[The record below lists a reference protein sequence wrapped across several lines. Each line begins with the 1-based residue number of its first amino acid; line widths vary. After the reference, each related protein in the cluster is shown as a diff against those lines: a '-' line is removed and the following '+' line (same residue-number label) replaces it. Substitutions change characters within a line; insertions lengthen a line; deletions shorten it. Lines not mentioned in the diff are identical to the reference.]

1 MSSNELKLFIR
12 EEICYKDKFY
22 LLMNLL
28 VQNQAMSNFESLLFY
43 LIYSIQFISL
53 FFSEEVDVLDINNNV
68 SDEILN
74 YIYRVIR
81 IKDLFF
87 NELGYYDFSI
97 ICLTLYLIFFTLFF
111 IYMLKKA
118 SFNATF
124 NNNYLFLNYMIKIN
138 YYFLTS
144 VAIDFFSFRI
154 CIDRE
159 YNRYIKDLK
168 CNPFDNL
175 LYFFFSFINAIY
187 LIIFTL
193 LMNIFYIESFY
204 LSTSPMAGMSCN
216 IYNIQFFIIVIDSIM
231 LSLINEFHHGIFFL
245 TNIGMS
251 SFLFYTYITK
261 MVYYHSFIN
270 NFMGF
275 FYFIYLWESIFFFIF
290 YYITLSEIGLIFIL
304 SLILLYSIFYNI
316 KKKFSDKLIKSTPY
330 HKIANKYYLLY
341 YLKIMINLI
350 GTCEHDQEAKSLL
363 IGIIQL
369 HILECPN
376 PDCVTKNKKKLY
388 LPLTNE
394 WSDRSKPFILDSVFL
409 RNFIVVIMSYFVSIN
424 FFNPEL
430 IINLSY
436 YYLNIIGNICM
447 SIYYYKKVKSMNL
460 TISEYFLLKRLKINI
475 SKFLIEKL
483 RIRNEPCFLLEDL
496 NTSLYYE
503 YEYYG
508 NKFIKEIF
516 EDLDLCYEFWSY
528 YLKTNQSESEINF
541 NDVFKTVEKIHEG
554 KIKVKKLWN
563 ELFSIYSGVNDLF
576 LFYLDYVGTINDDN
590 LLKRELESIQRKIEN
605 SAENIKL
612 NYYNIL
618 FKSDTGI
625 VLVNGD
631 KGKEGIILKANN
643 EFGLIFKYNSCK
655 MRGMNITEL
664 MPKLF
669 QSEHHKFMRHFYEVG
684 EKKFLDV
691 KGRKIFALDRK
702 NAMMLMDKNVK
713 IFPVLN
719 HNILYIGLLIHEK
732 VDDIILLDSKFNIQG
747 MSQKLFN
754 KFKIVNQNIFNENNI
769 PFYAICKQFIN
780 FYKIFLKG
788 NKKKISPLTTTINN
802 TSSQII
808 SDKESFEDY
817 LMNEK
822 EKEKEII
829 EQEKNE
835 NIEINENIEL
845 EYEIKIPKFIL
856 DYSYFSYHKEKT
868 INIDFNDSI
877 SESENDDNEEK
888 SKLLQYKTTA
898 KKTVNFNLVKDPIQ
912 KVKKTIT
919 KKYNETPGNLQTNNN
934 SNTPNLII
942 DNNNNNNNTIITPSP
957 DDNNQ
962 GENSTFENKLKHY
975 KNLFIFE
982 RYNDLEN
989 LMNDD
994 TNFPECNIIKF
1005 NFTFKKYLYG
1015 DNLFA
1020 YIIRCIDNKNNIVS
1034 SDSDDEKNIQ
1044 NIEAG
1049 NKLLKEKIDGLK
1061 KLKEINN
1068 EEKEIF
1074 FSHIKNFNKISKQN
1088 EELNKLYQEYL
1099 NDIKSFSRVHGTQQN
1114 IIADDENASQ
1124 TSATGYNSDLSKL
1137 SKIQEIKNNLNS
1149 GLSNYFSLKYIRLIP
1164 ILYFGS
1170 NILFVLIYLWSIICT
1185 FNNLESVNNY
1195 NTSIFISELSL
1206 IQILNNIIDM
1216 RTLFLIKSNN
1226 LNYTILTF
1234 YTSDKD
1240 YLQYC
1245 KNKSILM
1252 YEEVNIEI
1260 NSIVR
1265 NIHKYLGKNIEK
1277 AWFKVPINYP
1287 FDNTFQD
1294 SEFFII
1300 LLGEALINSYSI
1312 VQNPFFNLIYT
1323 ENITNGIES
1332 FDILYVSNYYEII
1345 YCSYMSIEESYNN
1358 ILPIIF
1364 SIMDY
1369 LIENFIDY
1377 SKNTKNKIQFFI
1389 ILYFFLFVILLVLY
1403 YCFIIFTN
1411 NHLGEGI
1418 EKVVKIPQDKIDDMI
1433 KQIITFKSFY
1443 KKKLS
1448 QLYNLEDEDKKGKI
1462 NENFKSNT
1470 SENDNQNTNQKL
1482 KETSSITNDFSFDVK
1497 KHKKIKIFKEL
1508 TYHYLIMI
1516 IFLIGFLIPLYLIP
1530 RNIINTICLLIYANT
1545 YLFENFLYSSIA
1557 VFDMKCR
1564 INKCNITNDL
1574 NFSIILH
1581 NEYKSKLFNALSK
1594 FPIYEDFYY
1603 NGYMKDTCYSLY
1615 NENTENYKNCK
1626 NNLELTS
1633 ILNST
1638 DATKTI
1644 LLKNIEKL
1652 LYQLETSLIE
1662 DPDFDSY
1669 NLLNTNFYSLIL
1681 QIYNLY
1687 YIPVVDKL
1695 RIIIKK
1701 SINNYIKSRKRI
1713 LIIINI
1719 FFLVYVLMNLIYVN
1733 FIFLP
1738 ILNKRIFISRSF
1750 IYIIPSSYIST
1761 TQVLENWLE
1770 KIDNKK

>member
-1 MSSNELKLFIR
+1 MSSNELKLFIK
-12 EEICYKDKFY
+12 EEICNKDKFF

-28 VQNQAMSNFESLLFY
+28 VQNQAMTTFETILFY
-43 LIYSIQFISL
+43 FIYSLQFISI
-53 FFSEEVDVLDINNNV
+53 FFSEEVHVLDIDNNI
-68 SDEILN
+68 SDSILN
-74 YIYRVIR
+74 YIYQILRF
-81 IKDLFF
+81 KDLLFYKRENYEF
-87 NELGYYDFSI
+87 TILI
-97 ICLTLYLIFFTLFF
+97 VTIYLCFFTLFF
-111 IYMLKKA
+111 IHMLKQTT
-118 SFNATF
+118 FNSTF
-124 NNNYLFLNYMIKIN
+124 NNNYFLLNNMIKIN
-138 YYFLTS
+138 YYFLAT
-144 VAIDFFSFRI
+144 VVFDFFTFLI

-175 LYFFFSFINAIY
+175 LYFFFSFINAVY

-204 LSTSPMAGMSCN
+204 LSTSPMAAMSCN
-216 IYNIQFFIIVIDSIM
+216 IYNIQTFIILIDSIM
-231 LSLINEFHHGIFFL
+231 LSLINEFHHEIFFL
-245 TNIGMS
+245 TNIGLS
-251 SFLFYTYITK
+251 IFLFYTYLTK
-261 MVYYHSFIN
+261 MVYYHSFLN

-275 FYFIYLWESIFFFIF
+275 CFFTYLWESIFFFIF

-316 KKKFSDKLIKSTPY
+316 KKKFYDKLIKSTPY
-330 HKIANKYYLLY
+330 HKIANKYHLLY

-350 GTCEHDQEAKSLL
+350 GTCDYDAEAKSLL
-363 IGIIQL
+363 IGIMQL
-369 HILECPN
+369 HVIECPN

-447 SIYYYKKVKSMNL
+447 SIYYYKKVKAMNL
-460 TISEYFLLKRLKINI
+460 NISEYFLLVRLKINI

-483 RIRNEPCFLLEDL
+483 RKRNEPCFLLEDL

-508 NKFIKEIF
+508 SKFVKEIF
-516 EDLDLCYEFWSY
+516 DDLDLCFEFWSY

-541 NDVFKTVEKIHEG
+541 NDVFKTVEKIHEA
-554 KIKVKKLWN
+554 KLKVKKLWN

-590 LLKRELESIQRKIEN
+590 LCKRELESIQRKIEN

-618 FKSDTGI
+618 FRSDTGI

-643 EFGLIFKYNSCK
+643 EFGSIFKYNSSK
-655 MRGMNITEL
+655 MRGMNVTEL

-669 QSEHHKFMRHFYEVG
+669 KNDHYKYMRNFYEIG
-684 EKKFLDV
+684 EKKFLDI

-702 NAMMLMDKNVK
+702 NALMLMEKNVK
-713 IFPVLN
+713 LFPILN
-719 HNILYIGLLIHEK
+719 HNILYIALLAHEK
-732 VDDIILLDSKFNIQG
+732 IDDIIFLDSKFNIQG

-788 NKKKISPLTTTINN
+788 NKKKILPLTTTLNN

-817 LMNEK
+817 LINEK
-822 EKEKEII
+822 EKEKETM

-868 INIDFNDSI
+868 IYMNLNDS
-877 SESENDDNEEK
+877 SSDSDNEEK
-888 SKLLQYKTTA
+888 TNLLQYKSTA
-898 KKTVNFNLVKDPIQ
+898 KKTVNFHLIKEPIQ
-912 KVKKTIT
+912 KVKKVIT
-919 KKYNETPGNLQTNNN
+919 GILQTNNN
-934 SNTPNLII
+934 SNTPNII
-942 DNNNNNNNTIITPSP
+942 TDNNNNTPLE

-962 GENSTFENKLKHY
+962 GENYTFENKLKQY
-975 KNLFIFE
+975 KNFFAFE

-989 LMNDD
+989 LMNED
-994 TNFPECNIIKF
+994 TNFPECNVIKF

-1015 DNLFA
+1015 DNLYS

-1044 NIEAG
+1044 NGEAG
-1049 NKLLKEKIDGLK
+1049 NKLLKEKIDTLK
-1061 KLKEINN
+1061 QLKEINI

-1074 FSHIKNFNKISKQN
+1074 FSNILNFNKISKQN
-1088 EELNKLYQEYL
+1088 EELNKLYEEYL
-1099 NDIKSFSRVHGTQQN
+1099 TDIKSFSRVHGTQQN

-1137 SKIQEIKNNLNS
+1137 SKIQEIKNNLNN
-1149 GLSNYFSLKYIRLIP
+1149 GISNYFSLKYIRLIP
-1164 ILYFGS
+1164 GIIFCS
-1170 NILFVLIYLWSIICT
+1170 SILFIVIYLWNIFYT
-1185 FNNLESVNNY
+1185 FEKLKNVNNY
-1195 NTSIFISELSL
+1195 NTSIFIAELRL
-1206 IQILNNIIDM
+1206 IQIINNIIDM
-1216 RTLFLIKSNN
+1216 RTIFSIKREN
-1226 LNYTILTF
+1226 LNYTIATIF
-1234 YTSDKD
+1234 STEQEYFT
-1240 YLQYC
+1240 YC
-1245 KNKSILM
+1245 KNKTILM
-1252 YEEVNIEI
+1252 YEEVSLEMNNIVK
-1260 NSIVR
+1260 NT
-1265 NIHKYLGKNIEK
+1265 HKYLGKYKTNIWLK
-1277 AWFKVPINYP
+1277 APINYP
-1287 FDNTFQD
+1287 LEIPFQD
-1294 SEFFII
+1294 SEYYIIII
-1300 LLGEALINSYSI
+1300 LQALVNAFSI
-1312 VQNPFFNLIYT
+1312 VQSPILNLTYAEIISNGT
-1323 ENITNGIES
+1323 ESLIN
-1332 FDILYVSNYYEII
+1332 YYYMNYYEIL
-1345 YCSYMSIEESYNN
+1345 YCSYMSIEQSYNI

-1364 SIMDY
+1364 YFMQY
-1369 LIENFIDY
+1369 LIDNFIDY
-1377 SKNTKNKIQFFI
+1377 SKKTKNRIQITIIIHFFFSILLFI
-1389 ILYFFLFVILLVLY
+1389 IFF
-1403 YCFIIFTN
+1403 CFFNFTN

-1418 EKVVKIPQDKIDDMI
+1418 EKVVKISQDKIEDML
-1433 KQIITFKSFY
+1433 KQIMTFKTFY

-1448 QLYNLEDEDKKGKI
+1448 KIYNLEEEEKKGKI
-1462 NENFKSNT
+1462 NENSKTNT
-1470 SENDNQNTNQKL
+1470 AENDNQNTNQKL
-1482 KETSSITNDFSFDVK
+1482 KEKKSISNDFSFDAK
-1497 KHKKIKIFKEL
+1497 KHKKIKITKGL
-1508 TYHYLIMI
+1508 TYYYLII
-1516 IFLIGFLIPLYLIP
+1516 SITLIGFLIPLYLIP
-1530 RNIINTICLLIYANT
+1530 PNIINSICLLIYANT
-1545 YLFENFLYSSIA
+1545 YLFENFLYSSVA
-1557 VFDMKCR
+1557 VLDMKCR
-1564 INKCNITNDL
+1564 INKCNITNNL
-1574 NFSIILH
+1574 NFSLIL
-1581 NEYKSKLFNALSK
+1581 NSEYKSKLFIALSK
-1594 FPIYEDFYY
+1594 FSVYEDFYY

-1615 NENTENYKNCK
+1615 DINSENYIECK

-1633 ILNST
+1633 LLNST
-1638 DATKTI
+1638 DATKII
-1644 LLKNIEKL
+1644 LLKNIEKI
-1652 LYQLETSLIE
+1652 LYQLETSVIE
-1662 DPDFDSY
+1662 DSNYDSY

-1681 QIYNLY
+1681 LIYDFY

-1695 RIIIKK
+1695 RTIIEK
-1701 SINNYIKSRKRI
+1701 SVKHYINTKKRI

-1719 FFLVYVLMNLIYVN
+1719 IFVISTFLNLCYIN

-1738 ILNKRIFISRSF
+1738 ILNKRIYISRSF
-1750 IYIIPSSYIST
+1750 IYIIPSSYISS